1 MKKLLFIVGLS
12 LFTVGASAQIETPAP
27 SPSASLTQTVGLTD
41 MTISYSRP
49 SMKGRVI
56 FGNLVPFNEIWRT
69 GANKNTIVTFSTDVT
84 IGGAEVKAGEYALY
98 TKPSANSWE
107 VYFYNDTNNWGTP
120 KEWDTSKVVATAK
133 VDVVKIPV
141 SVETF
146 AITVDN
152 LNNDGATLGIHWE
165 NSYIGV
171 PFEVPANKA
180 VLASIEKTMNG
191 PSTGDYYNAAVYLSS
206 TDQKLGTA
214 KEYMDKAMSMIETP
228 RFWQL
233 RQQSLILSKTGDMKG
248 AIKVAK
254 QSLKGAK
261 KAGNT
266 DYVKLNEDSIKEW
279 KS

>member
-1 MKKLLFIVGLS
+1 MAMLS
-12 LFTVGASAQIETPAP
+12 LFTIGATAQIETPAP
-27 SPSASLTQTVGLTD
+27 SPAAGLTQTVGLTD
-41 MTISYSRP
+41 ISVTYSRP
-49 SMKGRVI
+49 SMRGRTI
-56 FGNLVPFNEIWRT
+56 FGNLVPYDKIWRT
-69 GANKNTIVTFSTDVT
+69 GANKNTVISFSTDVM
-84 IGGAEVKAGEYALY
+84 IGEDELKAGDYALY
-98 TKPSANSWE
+98 TKPGANSWE
-107 VYFYNDTNNWGTP
+107 VYFYSDTNNWGTP
-120 KEWDTSKVVATAK
+120 KTWDDSKVVATAK

-146 AITVDN
+146 TITIDN

-191 PSTGDYYNAAVYLSS
+191 PSANDYYKAAVYLSS
-206 TDQKLGTA
+206 TDQKIDTA
-214 KEYMDKAMSMIETP
+214 VKYMDKAMSMIEKP

-233 RQQSLILSKTGDMKG
+233 RQQSLLLAKTGNQRK

-254 QSLKGAK
+254 ASLKGAK

-279 KS
+279 KAN